1 MKEIDLSDNDL
12 KLLVENA
19 FQKLKNTEEI
29 DSKISTEKSNT
40 LNWILALTT
49 LFVGICLQ
57 NYKSEGDF
65 RWKEF
70 LYVSEKIIFAFSLIM
85 LIVYKIV
92 NTYYEKQKKAFLAN
106 LYTHKIELLF
116 DIKFKVRTKLS
127 NDDIFIPTF
136 INSFR
141 NGEFIPDYDNNRKE
155 AFKTIDKKIAISGN
169 LLKLIYSVTMIA
181 FIINLTITIILIM
194 NINGC

>member
-1 MKEIDLSDNDL
+1 MKETDLSDNEL

-19 FQKLKNTEEI
+19 FQKLENTEEI
-29 DSKISTEKSNT
+29 DSKISAEKSNT

-49 LFVGICLQ
+49 LFLGICLQ

-65 RWKEF
+65 CWKEF
-70 LYVSEKIIFAFSLIM
+70 LYVSEEIIFTFSVIM

-106 LYTHKIELLF
+106 LCTHKIELLF

-127 NDDIFIPTF
+127 NDDIFIPAF
-136 INSFR
+136 INRFR

-155 AFKTIDKKIAISGN
+155 AFKTIDKKVSIFGN

-194 NINGC
+194 NLNRF